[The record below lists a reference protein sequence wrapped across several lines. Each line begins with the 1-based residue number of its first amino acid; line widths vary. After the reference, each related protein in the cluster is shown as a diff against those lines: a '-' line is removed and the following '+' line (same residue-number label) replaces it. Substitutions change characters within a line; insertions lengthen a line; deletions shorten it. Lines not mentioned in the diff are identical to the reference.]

1 MSTKQC
7 LLRWG
12 KINSSF
18 IYFTRDKTPGFGIV
32 PSPVKKT
39 EYPEDDSRIEPLAS
53 AQIQL
58 RTAETKPP
66 APEPASSAD
75 ALSGTRNLAWA
86 VISFLIAAI
95 ALWLGLKV
103 NRAAVAQSLF
113 ASLGAFGVLWLL
125 YNFRLLR
132 QRNGILL
139 AVALVVLLGTAIPF
153 VVAGLSK
160 LDHLADE
167 RLAAKDPDA
176 PEMPAPTLTI
186 PTEKTAPPAP
196 PTPDLPKEKPAP
208 EKLAQEKAAKEKPTQ
223 PADDGIVR
231 EFMAPPPDPK
241 AGKLIRI
248 KQDCIVTIDGRK
260 WRLKAG
266 QVYQFKGLEDG
277 IVTFSAGDQDV
288 SIEADYVTFTGQ
300 SKETPEKI
308 TQMAATEAAR
318 RYPALGNK
326 DSKENALLI
335 ARKKELEQEP
345 AMKEIFFKDPKWP
358 LILAEQLAEQEGWK
372 RADLPEETTPPTE
385 AVPKAADEKL

>member
-7 LLRWG
+7 LLGRG

-18 IYFTRDKTPGFGIV
+18 IYFTRDKTPHCGILT
-32 PSPVKKT
+32 SPVKQT
-39 EYPEDDSRIEPLAS
+39 EYPEDDSRTVPFTK
-53 AQIQL
+53 AQIEL
-58 RTAETKPP
+58 RTSEAKPP
-66 APEPASSAD
+66 ALEPSSSAD

-95 ALWLGLKV
+95 ALWLGMKI

-139 AVALVVLLGTAIPF
+139 AVALIVLLGTAIPF
-153 VVAGLSK
+153 LVAGLSK

-167 RLAAKDPDA
+167 RLAQKVEDAPEIATPVLTIPTAKNAPPAPQA
-176 PEMPAPTLTI
+176 PEMPV
-186 PTEKTAPPAP
+186 
-196 PTPDLPKEKPAP
+196 EKPAP
-208 EKLAQEKAAKEKPTQ
+208 EKAAHEKPA
-223 PADDGIVR
+223 PPVDDGIVR
-231 EFMAPPPDPK
+231 EFMAPAPDPK

-248 KQDCIVTIDGRK
+248 KQDCLVTIEGRK

-266 QVYQFKGLEDG
+266 QLYQFKGLEDG
-277 IVTFSAGDQDV
+277 VVTFRAGDQDV
-288 SIEADYVTFTGQ
+288 SIASDYVTFTGQ

-308 TQMAATEAAR
+308 TQMAAAEAGR
-318 RYPALGNK
+318 RYPALLDK
-326 DSKENALLI
+326 ESKENELLL

-358 LILAEQLAEQEGWK
+358 LVLAEQLAAQEGWK
-372 RADLPEETTPPTE
+372 RADLPAETTPPSE
-385 AVPKAADEKL
+385 AEPKGVEEKP

>member
-1 MSTKQC
+1 M
-7 LLRWG
+7 
-12 KINSSF
+12 
-18 IYFTRDKTPGFGIV
+18 
-32 PSPVKKT
+32 KKT
-39 EYPEDDSRIEPLAS
+39 EYPEDDSRTVPFAS
-53 AQIQL
+53 AENEP
-58 RTAETKPP
+58 RTD
-66 APEPASSAD
+66 EPSSSAD
-75 ALSGTRNLAWA
+75 SLSGTRNLAWA
-86 VISFLIAAI
+86 VISLLVALI

-139 AVALVVLLGTAIPF
+139 AVALVVLLGSAIPF
-153 VVAGLSK
+153 IVAGLGK

-167 RLAAKDPDA
+167 RLATKEADA
-176 PEMPAPTLTI
+176 PEPSAPALTI
-186 PTEKTAPPAP
+186 PTAKNAPPAP
-196 PTPDLPKEKPAP
+196 PTPDLPKEKLASEKSAP
-208 EKLAQEKAAKEKPTQ
+208 

-231 EFMAPPPDPK
+231 EFVAPPPDPK

-248 KQDCIVTIDGRK
+248 KQDCLVTIEGRK

-277 IVTFSAGDQDV
+277 IVTFRAGDQDV

-308 TQMAATEAAR
+308 TQMAAAEAAR
-318 RYPALGNK
+318 RYPALLDRN
-326 DSKENALLI
+326 SPENALLVS
-335 ARKKELEQEP
+335 RKKEMEQEP

-358 LILAEQLAEQEGWK
+358 LVLAEQLAAQEGWK
-372 RADLPEETTPPTE
+372 RADAPAETTPPTDAE
-385 AVPKAADEKL
+385 LKATEEKP